1 MSHLNNYNQAENSVL
16 KDLSY
21 IAIFGILFFL
31 LLIWIVEARKSY
43 QEREYHKFLTIFD
56 NYNEVVTEKNNTY
69 NKMYD
74 HWAKEPNLRAQ
85 KLRECNSLYYLIWRL
100 NSQDSLVNIE
110 YELLVNE
117 VRCISYMNKLCE
129 IALHNKSA
137 SEVMRLREAYELFF
151 YNTHFNDVQKFYNNY
166 REKLKLENLDQSNIR
181 NVFEGNIVNKPLHL
195 RIWREIFSL
204 D

>member
-31 LLIWIVEARKSY
+31 LLIWTVEARKSY

-69 NKMYD
+69 KKMYD
-74 HWAKEPNLRAQ
+74 AWAKESNSRAQ
-85 KLRECNSLYYLIWRL
+85 KLRECNSLDYLIWRL
-100 NSQDSLVNIE
+100 NSQDPLVDIE

-151 YNTHFNDVQKFYNNY
+151 YSTHFNDVQKFYNNY
-166 REKLKLENLDQSNIR
+166 REKLKLENLDQSIIR
-181 NVFEGNIVNKPLHL
+181 NVFEGNIVKKPFYL
-195 RIWREIFSL
+195 RIWREIFSF